1 MLAGQSGTRTA
12 GICERALGCGIRPWR
27 VNFPAA
33 KLRSSTAV
41 TAQVAAA
48 DTAGLWQEA
57 LGEVER
63 FRAGGGRPNTIA
75 YNALVRQIWLEA
87 G

>member
-1 MLAGQSGTRTA
+1 MHL
-12 GICERALGCGIRPWR
+12 L
-27 VNFPAA
+27 AA
-33 KLRSSTAV
+33 KLRPSTAV

-75 YNALVRQIWLEA
+75 YNALVRQIWLEGGWA
-87 G
+87 RSGQPMAN